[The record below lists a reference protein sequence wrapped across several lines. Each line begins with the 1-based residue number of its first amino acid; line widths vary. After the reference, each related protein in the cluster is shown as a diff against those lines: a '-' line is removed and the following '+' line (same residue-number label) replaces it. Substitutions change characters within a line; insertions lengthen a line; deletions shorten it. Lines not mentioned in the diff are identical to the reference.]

1 MIQRLIIHKLLN
13 DAESRDLGNPT
24 LMIADP
30 AVVSYQKVSIFH
42 FLLLTQSFTESID
55 TMRMIKG
62 QSLPNAKT
70 LSDPVILIVRA
81 WKLCRSNLL
90 YQDNPLPPKK
100 GKKTFDSL
108 KLRRL
113 RKFITYELGK

>member
-1 MIQRLIIHKLLN
+1 
-13 DAESRDLGNPT
+13 
-24 LMIADP
+24 MIADP